1 MRAAVWTGYGNHTGG
16 QSVNS
21 LEFSFNGVFPICL
34 TMMIG
39 FCLCRCSV
47 MEKGTAEKLNQ
58 LAYKIL
64 IPCNLFMNM
73 YHADLSAV
81 LDMQLA
87 LIAVLGTSGI
97 ILAMCMLAPHVTESG
112 AQRGE
117 FIQGI
122 FRGNTAILGLPLI
135 TNLYGERA
143 TAILAFPM
151 SIMLIFYN
159 IAAPVILSFYA
170 GSGKTSMKTI
180 GRKVITNPF
189 LIGTLLGL
197 LFSLF
202 HLHLPTALEKTI
214 SSIGA
219 TGSTLALLALGA
231 VTEFSEFRKS
241 GKTSLLAACIRL
253 IVVPAVILGIGI
265 ALGIRD
271 ERLAVLVCFFCTPTA
286 VGSYVLAKNVTG
298 DGKLARQILILST
311 VFSMP
316 TMFLTIM
323 LLRALGVM

>member
-1 MRAAVWTGYGNHTGG
+1 MNILV
-16 QSVNS
+16 
-21 LEFSFNGVFPICL
+21 FSFNGVFPICL
-34 TMMIG
+34 TMLIG
-39 FCLCRCSV
+39 YFLCRWKI

-58 LAYKIL
+58 LAYKVL
-64 IPCNLFMNM
+64 IPCSLFMNM
-73 YHADLSAV
+73 YRADLSAV
-81 LDMQLA
+81 MDVPLL
-87 LIAVLGTSGI
+87 LRSLLGTSAV
-97 ILAMCMLAPHVTESG
+97 ILALCLLSPHVTQTG

-135 TNLYGERA
+135 TNLYGETA
-143 TAILAFPM
+143 TAVLALPLSVM
-151 SIMLIFYN
+151 IIFYN

-170 GSGKTSMKTI
+170 GTGKTDLKSI

-189 LIGTLLGL
+189 LIGTLLGVIV
-197 LFSLF
+197 SL
-202 HLHLPTALEKTI
+202 LHLQLPAALEKTI
-214 SSIGA
+214 SNIGA

-231 VTEFSEFRKS
+231 VTEVSEFRKS
-241 GKTSLLAACIRL
+241 GKTALLAACLRL
-253 IVVPAVILGIGI
+253 VIVPAVILAIGI
-265 ALGIRD
+265 AMGMQN

-298 DGKLARQILILST
+298 DGNLARQILILST
-311 VFSMP
+311 VLSMP

>member
-1 MRAAVWTGYGNHTGG
+1 MLIGY
-16 QSVNS
+16 
-21 LEFSFNGVFPICL
+21 F
-34 TMMIG
+34 
-39 FCLCRCSV
+39 LCRWKI

-58 LAYKIL
+58 LAYKVL
-64 IPCNLFMNM
+64 IPCSLFMNM
-73 YHADLSAV
+73 YRADLSAV
-81 LDMQLA
+81 MDVPLL
-87 LIAVLGTSGI
+87 LLSLLGTSAV
-97 ILAMCMLAPHVTESG
+97 ILALCLLSPHVTQTG

-135 TNLYGERA
+135 TNLYGETA
-143 TAILAFPM
+143 TAVLALPLSVM
-151 SIMLIFYN
+151 IIFYN

-170 GSGKTSMKTI
+170 GTGKTDLKSI

-189 LIGTLLGL
+189 LIGTLLGVIV
-197 LFSLF
+197 SL
-202 HLHLPTALEKTI
+202 LHLQLPAALEKTI
-214 SSIGA
+214 SNIGA

-231 VTEFSEFRKS
+231 VTEVSEFRKS
-241 GKTSLLAACIRL
+241 GKTALLAACLRL
-253 IVVPAVILGIGI
+253 VIVPAVILAIGI
-265 ALGIRD
+265 AMGMQN

-298 DGKLARQILILST
+298 DGNLARQILILST
-311 VFSMP
+311 VLSMP